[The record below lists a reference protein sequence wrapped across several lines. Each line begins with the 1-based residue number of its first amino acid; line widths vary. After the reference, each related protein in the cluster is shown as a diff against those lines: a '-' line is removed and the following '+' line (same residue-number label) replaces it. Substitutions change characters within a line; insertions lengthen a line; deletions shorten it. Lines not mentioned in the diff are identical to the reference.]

1 MELLD
6 QSRRRPNFKP
16 AHGSGRLPQSVAAA
30 GLALF
35 LLVSI
40 LSTQFSATNH
50 ELTTLHAICPQH
62 GELLDVDDRDS
73 ANAGGVA
80 TSADS
85 RFGLSSTPARGHH
98 QHCLFVSSRGN
109 RSIFKLNKPQVE
121 PLAKPR
127 VAVAFAR
134 AESQPVST
142 AIHLLAPKHSPP
154 SA

>member
-1 MELLD
+1 MELVD
-6 QSRRRPNFKP
+6 QSRRGLKAAQR
-16 AHGSGRLPQSVAAA
+16 SGRLPRSVAAA
-30 GLALF
+30 GVALV

-62 GELLDVDDRDS
+62 GELIDVDDRDAGS
-73 ANAGGVA
+73 ARGVA
-80 TSADS
+80 TSTDS
-85 RFGLSSTPARGHH
+85 RFGLSGTPAQGHH

-109 RSIFKLNKPQVE
+109 RSIFKLSKPHAE

-127 VAVAFAR
+127 VAVVFAR
-134 AESQPVST
+134 AESHPIST

>member
-6 QSRRRPNFKP
+6 QSRRGFGFNAARR
-16 AHGSGRLPQSVAAA
+16 SGRLPRSLAAA
-30 GLALF
+30 GLAL
-35 LLVSI
+35 LLLGSI
-40 LSTQFSATNH
+40 LSTQFAATNH

-62 GELLDVDDRDS
+62 GELLDVDDQGP
-73 ANAGGVA
+73 ATAGSVA
-80 TSADS
+80 TSSDS
-85 RFGLSSTPARGHH
+85 RFGLSGTPALGHH

-109 RSIFKLNKPQVE
+109 RSIFKLSKPQVE

-127 VAVAFAR
+127 EVVVSAR
-134 AESQPVST
+134 AESHPVST